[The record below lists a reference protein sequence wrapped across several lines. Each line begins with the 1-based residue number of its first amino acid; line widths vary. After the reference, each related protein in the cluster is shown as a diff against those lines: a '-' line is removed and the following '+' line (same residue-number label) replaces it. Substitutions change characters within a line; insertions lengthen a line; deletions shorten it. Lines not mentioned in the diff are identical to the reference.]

1 MTKEEL
7 RILREEFIRKYSKR
21 RGWDARVLTTSQMLE
36 IAKQSEYIK
45 PNKS

>member
-21 RGWDARVLTTSQMLE
+21 RGWDAKSLTTNQMLE
-36 IAKQSEYIK
+36 IAKQEEYIK
-45 PNKS
+45 PGKF